1 MSAPSKLC
9 MTVAGVAIGSAVLA
23 GGFVGTA
30 EAGTRT
36 TSMAAGPFDPSSLF
50 GSGGDGFNPSDF
62 LPSGGSDGFKI
73 PGLGDN
79 GPSLNDV
86 GKIVQDFLPGPRGDS
101 KTSKTEP
108 RRDGG
113 WRGRLEGV
121 LGDVLEKRWPTSRS
135 KGRWES
141 YAKWFTQLRPG
152 RQKQSCGRDRAFV
165 ELFGTEFGG
174 GKFSRRDAIGSV
186 NPREH
191 LVLDRDFF
199 LVPFG
204 NNLLPRST
212 VEFVFLSGKSG
223 QVFYPQPTVFRN
235 SVLNDTHRYDLR
247 FLKEN
252 REYTVVAA
260 YRNKCGKKVRDVLG
274 VLVKKS

>member
-1 MSAPSKLC
+1 MSAPSKLRK
-9 MTVAGVAIGSAVLA
+9 TVAGVAIGSAVLA

-30 EAGTRT
+30 NAGTRT
-36 TSMAAGPFDPSSLF
+36 TSMAAGPFDPSGLF
-50 GSGGDGFNPSDF
+50 GSGDGFNPSDF

-86 GKIVQDFLPGPRGDS
+86 GKIVQDLLPGPRGDS
-101 KTSKTEP
+101 KTSRTEP

-121 LGDVLEKRWPTSRS
+121 LGDILEKRWPTGRS

-141 YAKWFTQLRPG
+141 YAKWYRQLRPG
-152 RQKQSCGRDRAFV
+152 RQNQSCGRDRPFV
-165 ELFGTEFGG
+165 ELFGTRFGG
-174 GKFSRRDAIGSV
+174 NKFSRRDAIGSV
-186 NPREH
+186 TPRAK
-191 LVLDRDFF
+191 LFLDRRAF

-212 VEFVFLSGKSG
+212 VNFVFLSRKGA
-223 QVFYPQPTVFRN
+223 QVFYPQPKVSRN
-235 SVLNDTHRYDLR
+235 SVLNDTYRYDLR
-247 FLKEN
+247 FLDEDL
-252 REYTVVAA
+252 EYTVVAA
-260 YRNKCGKKVRDVLG
+260 YQNKCGKSVRDVLG
-274 VLVKKS
+274 VLEKRS